1 VPFDDRIK
9 SSLTLKVGDAQAHSV
24 PGGNLKNLEVRVH
37 AWGFEVALDFW
48 LVSKQSQSEDTLFA
62 DFLKADPTVATLTV
76 DRAFDEVGLTAA
88 PLVLKGLLTEKAV
101 TERAFE
107 DVQGSPVLQRHYRVR
122 FADRAQVLWAQHFPT
137 SLYVDKSLK
146 DLLEDNKPDG
156 VTLAYVW
163 AAAQTSWPI
172 LTLGLGADGNGAS
185 YLDFVHWL
193 CDREHVGL
201 FYAPGDD
208 RYTFRDAKD
217 DAGEATELPRED
229 VAEVEVRFPALRR
242 QKKVILNSHV
252 GASTARKEVA
262 NEKAV
267 TGVRQ
272 DHLLT
277 TPIENDVTAR
287 ATLEGKRV
295 VSREHELL
303 VRYGRYPG
311 VSMAPGLRFKFGED
325 WSDKTSF
332 AANTYRCYALEWVA
346 HALVQDPIDQLD
358 EDTNRYHFELSA
370 RLELASDTVFHRPPY
385 RRPHWPFQVEGTI
398 VSEVGE
404 ETEKTYQIYTD
415 SQTSLDQY
423 KVKIP
428 LFDGQVAV
436 IPYEPILVP
445 GHFYFPGDKGDRV
458 LVSFEHRRAWI
469 KRFLDWHPG
478 ARLPKETQGDHLLF
492 GKKADSQTSV
502 KHAYADGKP
511 VLQIQRTSG
520 ADLQTLKISDGSLW
534 MEVKET
540 EGGGGGGSGGGA

>member
-1 VPFDDRIK
+1 MPFVDRIK
-9 SSLTLKVGDAQAHSV
+9 SSLSLKVGDAQAKSV
-24 PGGNLKNLEVRVH
+24 PGGNVKNLEVRVH
-37 AWGFEVALDFW
+37 PWGFEVWLDFW

-62 DFLKADPTVATLTV
+62 DFLKPDATVATLTV
-76 DRAFDEVGLTAA
+76 DRAFDEVGLTAN
-88 PLVLKGLLTEKAV
+88 PLVLKGLVTEKAV

-107 DVQGSPVLQRHYRVR
+107 DVAGAPVLQRHYRVR

-137 SLYVDKSLK
+137 ALYVDKSLK
-146 DLLEDNKPDG
+146 QLLEDNKPEG
-156 VTLAYVW
+156 VTLAYAW
-163 AAAQTSWPI
+163 AAAETTWPV
-172 LTLGLGADGNGAS
+172 LTLGLGVEGNRAS

-201 FYAPGDD
+201 FYAPGTDQ
-208 RYTFRDAKD
+208 YTFRDAK
-217 DAGEATELPRED
+217 EASGQAVELPRED
-229 VAEVEVRFPALRR
+229 VAQVEVRFPALRR
-242 QKKVILNSHV
+242 QKKVVLNSHV

-267 TGVRQ
+267 AGVRQ

-277 TPIENDVTAR
+277 TAIENDVTAR
-287 ATLEGKRV
+287 ATLEGKRIA
-295 VSREHELL
+295 SREHELF
-303 VRYGRYPG
+303 VQYARYPG

-325 WSDKTSF
+325 WSDKTFF
-332 AANTYRCYALEWVA
+332 AANTYRCIALELSG
-346 HALVQDPIDQLD
+346 HAVSQDPIDQLD
-358 EDTNRYHFELSA
+358 EETNAFHFELTA
-370 RLELASDTVFHRPPY
+370 RLELEADTVFHRPPY
-385 RRPHWPFQVEGTI
+385 QRPRWPFQVEGTI

-404 ETEKTYQIYTD
+404 ETEKTYQVYTD
-415 SQTSLDQY
+415 STTSLDQY

-428 LFDGQVAV
+428 LFANQVAV
-436 IPYEPILVP
+436 IPYGPNLVP

-502 KHAYADGKP
+502 KHTYADGKP
-511 VLQIQRTSG
+511 QLQIQRTSG
-520 ADLQTLKISDGSLW
+520 TDLQTVKLSDGSLF

-540 EGGGGGGSGGGA
+540 EGGG